1 MEVVYLMKRNL
12 KKIWRGKKGLIAT
25 VMAVILAIGAVALT
39 VYWHEFQDSRIAQ
52 KLGLGHK
59 HELVPVRDEQG
70 NIKYWTCT
78 MHPSV
83 KSKDPGKCPI

>member
-1 MEVVYLMKRNL
+1 MKRIL
-12 KKIWRGKKGLIAT
+12 EKIRLGKKGLIAIVISLFLAT
-25 VMAVILAIGAVALT
+25 AAVSLA
-39 VYWHEFQDSRIAQ
+39 VYWQAFRDSWIAQ
-52 KLGLGHK
+52 QLGLGHE